1 MIRFTDYANICNNYC
16 ICYFGYSD
24 EYLVQLRL
32 LQPIIERH
40 MQGLNIFLGCRDE
53 KIGILKGCDKTL
65 RISDLKVRK
74 DEFAHIRELQYN
86 GSTHPVEDLMKEVG
100 EIDYKTNTPPLH
112 DRTVKC
118 VIITKSNHPTSSL
131 LEKQTKTLTLIA
143 KEAGYSVEYDSDISN
158 SGLVMGVESYG
169 LFEAASRGI
178 ETRLVPT
185 GVGTRLYKRM
195 FLNTSVLNV

>member
-1 MIRFTDYANICNNYC
+1 MIRFTNYANICNNYC

-24 EYLVQLRL
+24 EYLVQLKL

-40 MQGLNIFLGCRDE
+40 MKGLNIYLGCRDE
-53 KIGILKGCDKTL
+53 KVGILSGCE
-65 RISDLKVRK
+65 RILKIADLKVRK
-74 DEFAHIRELQYN
+74 DDFAHIRELQYN
-86 GSTHPVEDLMKEVG
+86 GSTHPIEDLMKEVG
-100 EIDYKTNTPPLH
+100 DIDYRINPSIQG

-131 LEKQTKTLTLIA
+131 LEKQTKTLSIMA
-143 KEAGYSVEYDSDISN
+143 KEEGYSVEFDSDISN

-195 FLNTSVLNV
+195 FPNSKVLNV